1 MKRWRGACAVVNN
14 SMRVLEKGILAHI
27 EMKSDIEEEKMDGRL
42 IVFLIIMFAFVI
54 ICSACAQIWTPYN
67 DPNINAQVTQALN
80 KDSANEGTKTL
91 SQTEYDGVATVSIEY
106 WDYDAYGNLV
116 YQNTGSYQRNVKISV
131 SRPEIC
137 GSLSESNPLH
147 LEIDTDL
154 DPANPMDADFS
165 IYSGGSFSHPSG
177 GCVLLQYWQLTGS
190 ASSFQGTLTDTHS
203 AEANVRNML
212 WTKQQIA
219 PGVDMVSFS
228 SIEKGTILQG
238 KIDDQRAQIK
248 IQGNSVSRT
257 RPFVADIIAYEVK

>member
-1 MKRWRGACAVVNN
+1 MN
-14 SMRVLEKGILAHI
+14 
-27 EMKSDIEEEKMDGRL
+27 GRL
-42 IVFLIIMFAFVI
+42 IVFVIITFAFVT

-67 DPNINAQVTQALN
+67 DPNINAQVKQALN
-80 KDSANEGTKTL
+80 AGGSNEGTKTL

-106 WDYDAYGNLV
+106 WDYDANGNLV
-116 YQNTGSYQRNVKISV
+116 YQNSGKHQRNVKISV

-147 LEIDTDL
+147 LEIDTDM
-154 DPANPMDADFS
+154 DPVNPEDADFS

-190 ASSFQGTLTDTHS
+190 ESSFQGTLTDTHS

-212 WTKQQIA
+212 WNKQQIA

-228 SIEKGTILQG
+228 SIDKGTILQG
-238 KIDDQRAQIK
+238 TIDDQRAQIR

-257 RPFVADIIAYEVK
+257 RPFIADIVAYEVK